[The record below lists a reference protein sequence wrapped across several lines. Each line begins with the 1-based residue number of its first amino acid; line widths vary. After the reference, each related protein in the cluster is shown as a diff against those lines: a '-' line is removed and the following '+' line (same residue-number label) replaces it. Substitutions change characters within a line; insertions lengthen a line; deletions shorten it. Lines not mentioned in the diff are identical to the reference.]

1 MFYEITV
8 TELWVAALSAEVLPS
23 TVWAGYSQ
31 TNGCDWFAP
40 PLLVSVPS
48 AISDCN
54 LWWFKL
60 TCIMLKQTSSTHIVK
75 AALQDRCGK
84 YLVSRSGEEPNVL
97 GGGFLSI
104 FKYITKNLSG
114 TDLSTG
120 KEPQCFWSHQDFA
133 VEWSKDLSR
142 HDILQPVIKL
152 KRSLQRSVIHHV

>member
-1 MFYEITV
+1 MSCCPLSRGIAINSV
-8 TELWVAALSAEVLPS
+8 SWLQSDKWLWLICS
-23 TVWAGYSQ
+23 TAVSF
-31 TNGCDWFAP
+31 C
-40 PLLVSVPS
+40 PLRYKWLQS
-48 AISDCN
+48 
-54 LWWFKL
+54 LMWFKL
-60 TCIMLKQTSSTHIVK
+60 TCIMLKQTSSTHIVT

-120 KEPQCFWSHQDFA
+120 KEPQCFWSRQDFA